1 MSFTFSYG
9 TGRVHFVYLFSYP
22 KKVSREES
30 ERWYLETHVPA
41 ARKLPGVVSFR
52 SWKALPPISMW
63 TFDPYDRFDRLSEL
77 VFEDM
82 ESCLNA
88 TVRSAEFWR
97 SGVQDAPGFCEL
109 ECVLLDEQPQYD
121 LLKDIP
127 VQQYRYINHPGRY
140 TAGKMLDTDRDDVI
154 MDIYMFNYAPQF
166 TFEEGEDWYLGHH
179 VREGRITKRLGH
191 RHYQTWKPLR
201 VSVDEDCPLQP
212 NRFWRFTELGLPDYA
227 ADPAKSGLKPGQR
240 PASMIYTQD
249 PRGQVIGEWRNILID
264 PYQAENLMG
273 ESGGTA

>member
-9 TGRVHFVYLFSYP
+9 RGPVRFVYMFSYP
-22 KKVSREES
+22 KGVDRDAAEA
-30 ERWYLETHVPA
+30 WYLNEHVPA
-41 ARKLPGVVSFR
+41 VRSQPGVTGYR

-63 TFDPYDRFDRLSEL
+63 TFDPYDRFDRISEV

-88 TVRSAEFWR
+88 TVRNPGLWKKNAED
-97 SGVQDAPGFCEL
+97 VPGFREL
-109 ECVLLDEQPQYD
+109 ECALLDPEPQYN

-127 VQQYRYINHPGRY
+127 VQQYKYINYPGRY
-140 TAGKMLDTDRDDVI
+140 TPGVMLDTDRDDVI
-154 MDIYMFNYAPQF
+154 MDIYMFNYDPKF
-166 TFEEGEDWYLGHH
+166 TFEEGEDWY
-179 VREGRITKRLGH
+179 LGH

-201 VSVDEDCPLQP
+201 VTVDEDCPLQP

-227 ADPAKSGLKPGQR
+227 VDPAKSGLKPGEK
-240 PASMIYTQD
+240 PALMTYTQD

-264 PYQAENLMG
+264 PDKAENLM
-273 ESGGTA
+273 T

>member
-9 TGRVHFVYLFSYP
+9 RGPVRFVYMFSYP
-22 KKVSREES
+22 KGVDRDAAEA
-30 ERWYLETHVPA
+30 WYLNEHVPA
-41 ARKLPGVVSFR
+41 VRSQPGVTGYR

-63 TFDPYDRFDRLSEL
+63 TFDPYDRFDRISEV

-88 TVRSAEFWR
+88 TVRNPGLWKKNAED
-97 SGVQDAPGFCEL
+97 VPGFREL
-109 ECVLLDEQPQYD
+109 ECALLDPEPQYN

-127 VQQYRYINHPGRY
+127 VQQYKYINYPGRY
-140 TAGKMLDTDRDDVI
+140 TPGVMLDTDRDDVI
-154 MDIYMFNYAPQF
+154 MDIYMFNYDPKF

-201 VSVDEDCPLQP
+201 VTVDESCPLQP

-227 ADPAKSGLKPGQR
+227 VDPAKSGLKPGEK
-240 PASMIYTQD
+240 PALMTYTQD

-264 PYQAENLMG
+264 PDKAEDLM
-273 ESGGTA
+273 A

>member
-1 MSFTFSYG
+1 MITVSFTFSYG
-9 TGRVHFVYLFSYP
+9 TGPVRFVHLFSYP
-22 KKVSREES
+22 KQVSREES
-30 ERWYLETHVPA
+30 EQWYLNVHVPA
-41 ARKLPGVVSFR
+41 ARALPGVVSFR

-88 TVRSAEFWR
+88 TVRNAEFWR
-97 SGVQDAPGFCEL
+97 AGAEDAPGFREL
-109 ECVLLDEQPQYD
+109 ECVLLDEEPQYN
-121 LLKDIP
+121 LLKDVP

-140 TAGKMLDTDRDDVI
+140 TAGTMLDTDRDDVI
-154 MDIYMFNYAPQF
+154 MDVYMFNYDPRF

-191 RHYQTWKPLR
+191 RHYLTWKPLR
-201 VSVDEDCPLQP
+201 VEVAPDCPLQP
-212 NRFWRFTELGLPDYA
+212 NRFWRLTELGLPAYA
-227 ADPAKSGLKPGQR
+227 ADPAQAGLKPGER

-264 PYQAENLMG
+264 PAQAENLMG
-273 ESGGTA
+273 